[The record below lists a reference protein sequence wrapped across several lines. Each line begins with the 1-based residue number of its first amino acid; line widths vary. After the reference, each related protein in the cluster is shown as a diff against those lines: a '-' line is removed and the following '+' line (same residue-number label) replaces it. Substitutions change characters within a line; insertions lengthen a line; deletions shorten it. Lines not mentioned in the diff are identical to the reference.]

1 MIIQGIRT
9 SIAKKPYIVIFQGE
23 EFRTS
28 CPNLGPGGTCNM
40 ADVTVFQLKACVL
53 LGVDTNRT
61 VFTDQGMIQPFI
73 SGDLQNMVKVTKIL
87 ISSPPT
93 R

>member
-1 MIIQGIRT
+1 MIFRE
-9 SIAKKPYIVIFQGE
+9 E

-28 CPNLGPGGTCNM
+28 CPHLGPGGTCNM
-40 ADVTVFQLKACVL
+40 AEVTVFSLKLAFL
-53 LGVDTNRT
+53 LGEDTNRT
-61 VFTDQGMIQPFI
+61 VFTDQGMLQPFI

-93 R
+93 I